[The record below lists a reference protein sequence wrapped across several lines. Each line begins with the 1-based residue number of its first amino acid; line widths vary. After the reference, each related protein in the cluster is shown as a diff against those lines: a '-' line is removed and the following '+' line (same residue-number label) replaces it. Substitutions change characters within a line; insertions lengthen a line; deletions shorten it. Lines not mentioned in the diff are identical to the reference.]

1 MEFSVTTDF
10 ADAGEHIRQEGSSS
24 KLADKCGL
32 GVLKRGDGVL
42 AADRGKILEEF
53 VQSVSCFEVVQES
66 LKGDPRA
73 PEYGCAMKDIRVLD
87 DDITDRSHG

>member
-32 GVLKRGDGVL
+32 GVLKRNVTSTAKSPPGT
-42 AADRGKILEEF
+42 I
-53 VQSVSCFEVVQES
+53 S
-66 LKGDPRA
+66 
-73 PEYGCAMKDIRVLD
+73 
-87 DDITDRSHG
+87 

>member
-1 MEFSVTTDF
+1 MTGQVISQTLGNTFVK
-10 ADAGEHIRQEGSSS
+10 EGSSS
-24 KLADKCGL
+24 TLADKCGL

-66 LKGDPRA
+66 LKGDRVPRNTGV
-73 PEYGCAMKDIRVLD
+73 P
-87 DDITDRSHG
+87 

>member
-1 MEFSVTTDF
+1 MTGQVISQTLGNTFVK
-10 ADAGEHIRQEGSSS
+10 EGSSS
-24 KLADKCGL
+24 TLADKCGL
-32 GVLKRGDGVL
+32 GVLKRGNGVL
-42 AADRGKILEEF
+42 AADRGKILEES